1 MVNIND
7 TQLELAVTK
16 HLNKLS
22 LEEVQKIFNQNLDYS
37 EIANEYCIMTG
48 LDGKGYHSD
57 NNWGDLDKDKEW
69 LVDQL
74 IEGATSDYDGCATLG
89 ELACQLGVDA
99 SPKIVDVGE
108 PTKAPSPLE
117 PSENK
122 DYEALIKLYDEP
134 MERAIAR
141 ELFKLDQDQL
151 KALLDEVIDHDELVD
166 WHKGKLSKIGL
177 EDFKI
182 ETEIEVWKNDKAWI
196 VWEIIL
202 HTPNTN
208 NLARDLR
215 LRPQRRYLTVEVF
228 GYDLNSVTDVKVLA
242 MDVDRDGN
250 PVDKIYTDVIEMTDE
265 DGKTL

>member
-37 EIANEYCIMTG
+37 EIADEYCIMTG

-74 IEGATSDYDGCATLG
+74 IEGATNDYDGCATLG

-99 SPKIVDVGE
+99 SPKLVDVGE

-122 DYEALIKLYDEP
+122 DYEELIKLYDDP

-151 KALLDEVIDHDELVD
+151 RALLDEVIDHDELVD
-166 WHKGKLSKIGL
+166 WHKGKLSETDL
-177 EDFKI
+177 EERI
-182 ETEIEVWKNDKAWI
+182 SEDKEWI
-196 VWEIIL
+196 VEEIIL
-202 HTPNTN
+202 HTPNTS

-242 MDVDRDGN
+242 MSVDRDGN

>member
-7 TQLELAVTK
+7 TRLELAVTN
-16 HLNKLS
+16 HLNNLS

-37 EIANEYCIMTG
+37 EIAHEYVYSTG
-48 LDGKGYHSD
+48 LNEKGYHSD
-57 NNWGDLDKDKEW
+57 NDYGDLDKDKEW

-74 IEGATSDYDGCATLG
+74 IEGATNDYDGCTTLG

-99 SPKIVDVGE
+99 SPKLVDVGE

-122 DYEALIKLYDEP
+122 DYEEVIKLYDEP

-151 KALLDEVIDHDELVD
+151 RALLDEAIEHDELVE
-166 WHKGKLSKIGL
+166 WHKGKLSETDL
-177 EDFKI
+177 EERI
-182 ETEIEVWKNDKAWI
+182 SEDKEW
-196 VWEIIL
+196 VVGEIIL
-202 HTPNTN
+202 HTPNTS

-242 MDVDRDGN
+242 MSVDRDGN
-250 PVDKIYTDVIEMTDE
+250 PLDKIYTDVIELADE

>member
-7 TQLELAVTK
+7 TQLKLAVTK

-22 LEEVQKIFNQNLDYS
+22 LEEVQKIFNQNLDYDTVAS
-37 EIANEYCIMTG
+37 EEAYWSGTTDKYFSE
-48 LDGKGYHSD
+48 
-57 NNWGDLDKDKEW
+57 NNYGDLDKNKDW
-69 LVDQL
+69 LIEQL
-74 IEGATSDYDGCATLG
+74 IEGATNDYDGCATIG

-99 SPKIVDVGE
+99 SPKLVDVGE

-122 DYEALIKLYDEP
+122 DYEEIIKLYDEP

-151 KALLDEVIDHDELVD
+151 RALLDEAIEHDELVE
-166 WHKGKLSKIGL
+166 WHKGKLSETDL
-177 EDFKI
+177 EERI
-182 ETEIEVWKNDKAWI
+182 SEDKEWI
-196 VWEIIL
+196 VGEIIL
-202 HTPNTN
+202 HSSSTN
-208 NLARDLR
+208 SLARELSV
-215 LRPQRRYLTVEVF
+215 RPQRRYLTVEVF

-250 PVDKIYTDVIEMTDE
+250 PTDKIYTDVIEMSDE
-265 DGKTL
+265 DGNTL

>member
-7 TQLELAVTK
+7 TQLELAVTN
-16 HLNKLS
+16 HLNNLS

-37 EIANEYCIMTG
+37 EIAHEYVYSTG
-48 LDGKGYHSD
+48 LNEKGYHSD
-57 NNWGDLDKDKEW
+57 NDYGDLDKDKDW
-69 LVDQL
+69 LIEQI
-74 IEGATSDYDGCATLG
+74 IEGAVNEYDNCATLG

-99 SPKIVDVGE
+99 SPKLVDVGE

-122 DYEALIKLYDEP
+122 DYEEIIKLYDEP

-141 ELFKLDQDQL
+141 ALFKLDQDQL
-151 KALLDEVIDHDELVD
+151 RALLDEAIEHDELVE
-166 WHKGKLSKIGL
+166 WHKGKLSETDL
-177 EDFKI
+177 EERI
-182 ETEIEVWKNDKAWI
+182 SEDKEW
-196 VWEIIL
+196 VVGEIIL
-202 HTPNTN
+202 HTPNTS

-242 MDVDRDGN
+242 MSVDRDGN
-250 PVDKIYTDVIEMTDE
+250 PLDKIYTDVIELADE

>member
-7 TQLELAVTK
+7 TRLELAVTN
-16 HLNKLS
+16 HLNNLS
-22 LEEVQKIFNQNLDYS
+22 LEEVQKIFNQNLEYS
-37 EIANEYCIMTG
+37 EIAQEYVYSTG
-48 LDGKGYHSD
+48 LNEKGYHSD
-57 NNWGDLDKDKEW
+57 NDYGDLDKDKDW
-69 LVDQL
+69 LIEQI
-74 IEGATSDYDGCATLG
+74 IEGAVNEYDNCATLG

-99 SPKIVDVGE
+99 SPKLVDVGE

-122 DYEALIKLYDEP
+122 DYEEIIKLYDEP

-151 KALLDEVIDHDELVD
+151 RALLDEVIDHDELVE
-166 WHKGKLSKIGL
+166 WHKGKLSETDL
-177 EDFKI
+177 EERI
-182 ETEIEVWKNDKAWI
+182 SEDKEWI
-196 VWEIIL
+196 VGKIIL
-202 HTPNTN
+202 HTPNTS

-242 MDVDRDGN
+242 MSVDRDGN
-250 PVDKIYTDVIEMTDE
+250 PLDKIYTDVIEMTDE

>member
-7 TQLELAVTK
+7 TQLELAVTN
-16 HLNKLS
+16 HLNNLS

-37 EIANEYCIMTG
+37 EIAHEYVYSTG
-48 LDGKGYHSD
+48 LNEKGYHSD
-57 NNWGDLDKDKEW
+57 NDYGDLDKDKDW
-69 LVDQL
+69 LIEQI
-74 IEGATSDYDGCATLG
+74 IEGAVNEYDNCATLG

-99 SPKIVDVGE
+99 SPKLVDVGE

-122 DYEALIKLYDEP
+122 DYEEIIKLYDEP

-151 KALLDEVIDHDELVD
+151 RALLDEAIEHDELVE
-166 WHKGKLSKIGL
+166 WHKGKLSETDL
-177 EDFKI
+177 EERI
-182 ETEIEVWKNDKAWI
+182 SEDKEWI
-196 VWEIIL
+196 VGKIIL
-202 HTPNTN
+202 HTPNTS

-242 MDVDRDGN
+242 MSVDRDGN
-250 PVDKIYTDVIEMTDE
+250 PLDKIYTDVIEMTDE

>member
-74 IEGATSDYDGCATLG
+74 IECVTNEYDGCATLG

-99 SPKIVDVGE
+99 SPKLVDVGE

-122 DYEALIKLYDEP
+122 DYEALIKLYDYP

-151 KALLDEVIDHDELVD
+151 RALLDEVIDHDELVD
-166 WHKGKLSKIGL
+166 WHKGKLSETDL
-177 EDFKI
+177 EERI
-182 ETEIEVWKNDKAWI
+182 SEDKEWI
-196 VWEIIL
+196 VGEIIL
-202 HTPNTN
+202 HTPNTS

-242 MDVDRDGN
+242 MSVDRDGN
-250 PVDKIYTDVIEMTDE
+250 PLDKIYTDVIEMTDE

>member
-1 MVNIND
+1 M
-7 TQLELAVTK
+7 TEE
-16 HLNKLS
+16 NKLV
-22 LEEVQKIFNQNLDYS
+22 E
-37 EIANEYCIMTG
+37 
-48 LDGKGYHSD
+48 
-57 NNWGDLDKDKEW
+57 
-69 LVDQL
+69 
-74 IEGATSDYDGCATLG
+74 
-89 ELACQLGVDA
+89 
-99 SPKIVDVGE
+99 VGE
-108 PTKAPSPLE
+108 PTKAPQPFIE
-117 PSENK
+117 PIDDFME
-122 DYEALIKLYDEP
+122 EVIKLYDEP

-151 KALLDEVIDHDELVD
+151 RALLDEVIDHDELVD

-242 MDVDRDGN
+242 MNVDRDGN
-250 PVDKIYTDVIEMTDE
+250 PLDKIYTDVIEMTDE

>member
-74 IEGATSDYDGCATLG
+74 IEGATNDYDGCATLG

-108 PTKAPSPLE
+108 PTKAPPPLE

-122 DYEALIKLYDEP
+122 DYEALIKLYDYP

-166 WHKGKLSKIGL
+166 WHKGKLSETDL
-177 EDFKI
+177 EERI
-182 ETEIEVWKNDKAWI
+182 SEDKEWI
-196 VWEIIL
+196 VGEIIL
-202 HTPNTN
+202 HTPNTS

-242 MDVDRDGN
+242 MSVDRDGN
-250 PVDKIYTDVIEMTDE
+250 PLDKIYTDVIELVDE

>member
-7 TQLELAVTK
+7 TRLELAVTN
-16 HLNKLS
+16 HLNNLS

-37 EIANEYCIMTG
+37 EIAHEYVYSTG
-48 LDGKGYHSD
+48 LNEKGYHSD
-57 NNWGDLDKDKEW
+57 NDYGDLDKDKDW
-69 LVDQL
+69 LIEQI
-74 IEGATSDYDGCATLG
+74 IEGAVNEYDNCATLG

-99 SPKIVDVGE
+99 SPKLVDVGE

-122 DYEALIKLYDEP
+122 DYEEVIKLYDEP

-151 KALLDEVIDHDELVD
+151 RALLDEAIEHDELVE
-166 WHKGKLSKIGL
+166 WHKGKLSETDL
-177 EDFKI
+177 EERI
-182 ETEIEVWKNDKAWI
+182 SEDKEW
-196 VWEIIL
+196 VVGEIIL
-202 HTPNTN
+202 HTPNTS

-242 MDVDRDGN
+242 MSVDRDGN
-250 PVDKIYTDVIEMTDE
+250 PLDKIYTDVIELADE

>member
-7 TQLELAVTK
+7 TQLELAVTN
-16 HLNKLS
+16 HLNNLS

-37 EIANEYCIMTG
+37 EIAHEYVYSTG
-48 LDGKGYHSD
+48 LNEKGYHSD
-57 NNWGDLDKDKEW
+57 NDYGDLDKDKDW
-69 LVDQL
+69 LIEQI
-74 IEGATSDYDGCATLG
+74 IEGAVNEYDNCATLG

-99 SPKIVDVGE
+99 SPKLVDVGE

-122 DYEALIKLYDEP
+122 DYEEVIKLYDEP

-151 KALLDEVIDHDELVD
+151 RALLDEAIEHDELVE
-166 WHKGKLSKIGL
+166 WHKGKLSETDL
-177 EDFKI
+177 EERI
-182 ETEIEVWKNDKAWI
+182 SEDKEW
-196 VWEIIL
+196 VVGEIIL
-202 HTPNTN
+202 HTPNTS

-242 MDVDRDGN
+242 MSVDRDGN
-250 PVDKIYTDVIEMTDE
+250 PLDKIYTDVIELADE

>member
-37 EIANEYCIMTG
+37 EIADEYCIMTG

-74 IEGATSDYDGCATLG
+74 IEGATNDYDGCATLG

-99 SPKIVDVGE
+99 SPKLVDVGE

-122 DYEALIKLYDEP
+122 DYEELIKLYDDP

-151 KALLDEVIDHDELVD
+151 RALLDEVIDHDELVD
-166 WHKGKLSKIGL
+166 WHKGKLSETAL
-177 EDFKI
+177 EERI
-182 ETEIEVWKNDKAWI
+182 SEDKEWI
-196 VWEIIL
+196 VEEIIL
-202 HTPNTN
+202 HTPNTS
-208 NLARDLR
+208 NLARDLSI
-215 LRPQRRYLTVEVF
+215 RPQRRYLTVEVF

-242 MDVDRDGN
+242 MSVDRDGN
-250 PVDKIYTDVIEMTDE
+250 PLDKIYTDVIELVDE

>member
-74 IEGATSDYDGCATLG
+74 IEGATNDYDGCATLG

-108 PTKAPSPLE
+108 PTKAPPPLE

-122 DYEALIKLYDEP
+122 DYEALIKLYDYP

-166 WHKGKLSKIGL
+166 WHKEKLSETDL
-177 EDFKI
+177 EERI
-182 ETEIEVWKNDKAWI
+182 SEDKEWI
-196 VWEIIL
+196 VGEIIL
-202 HTPNTN
+202 HTPNTS

-242 MDVDRDGN
+242 MSVDRDGN
-250 PVDKIYTDVIEMTDE
+250 PLDKIYTDVIELVDE

>member
-1 MVNIND
+1 MVNTND
-7 TQLELAVTK
+7 TQVELAVTN

-37 EIANEYCIMTG
+37 EIAHEYVYSTG
-48 LDGKGYHSD
+48 LNEKGYHSD
-57 NNWGDLDKDKEW
+57 NDYGDLDKDKEW

-74 IEGATSDYDGCATLG
+74 IEGATNDYDGCTTLG

-99 SPKIVDVGE
+99 SPKLVDVGE

-122 DYEALIKLYDEP
+122 DYEEIIKLYDEP

-151 KALLDEVIDHDELVD
+151 RALLDEAIEHDELVE
-166 WHKGKLSKIGL
+166 WHKGKLSETDL
-177 EDFKI
+177 EERI
-182 ETEIEVWKNDKAWI
+182 SEDKEW
-196 VWEIIL
+196 VVGEIIL
-202 HTPNTN
+202 HTPNTS

-242 MDVDRDGN
+242 MSVDRDGN
-250 PVDKIYTDVIEMTDE
+250 PLDKIYTDVIELADE

>member
-1 MVNIND
+1 MVNTND
-7 TQLELAVTK
+7 TQLELAVTN

-22 LEEVQKIFNQNLDYS
+22 LEEVQKIFNKNLDYS
-37 EIANEYCIMTG
+37 EIAHEYVYSTG
-48 LDGKGYHSD
+48 LNEKGYHSD
-57 NNWGDLDKDKEW
+57 NDYGDLDKDKEW
-69 LVDQL
+69 LVEQL
-74 IEGATSDYDGCATLG
+74 IEGAVNEYDGCATLG

-99 SPKIVDVGE
+99 SPKLVDVGE

-122 DYEALIKLYDEP
+122 DYEELIKLYDYP

-151 KALLDEVIDHDELVD
+151 RALLDEVIDHDELVD
-166 WHKGKLSKIGL
+166 WHKGKLSETDL
-177 EDFKI
+177 EERI
-182 ETEIEVWKNDKAWI
+182 SEDKEWI
-196 VWEIIL
+196 VEEIIL
-202 HTPNTN
+202 HTPNTS

-242 MDVDRDGN
+242 MSVDRDGN
-250 PVDKIYTDVIEMTDE
+250 PLDKIYTDVIEITDE

>member
-74 IEGATSDYDGCATLG
+74 IEGATNDYDGCATLG

-122 DYEALIKLYDEP
+122 DYEALIKLYDYP

-151 KALLDEVIDHDELVD
+151 RALLDEVIDHDELVD
-166 WHKGKLSKIGL
+166 WHKGKLSETDL
-177 EDFKI
+177 EERI
-182 ETEIEVWKNDKAWI
+182 SEDKEWI
-196 VWEIIL
+196 VGEIIL
-202 HTPNTN
+202 HTPNTS

-242 MDVDRDGN
+242 MSVDRDGN
-250 PVDKIYTDVIEMTDE
+250 PLDKIYTDVIEMTDE

>member
-1 MVNIND
+1 MVNTND
-7 TQLELAVTK
+7 TQVELAVTN
-16 HLNKLS
+16 HLNNLS

-37 EIANEYCIMTG
+37 EIAQEYVYSTG
-48 LDGKGYHSD
+48 LNEKGYHSD
-57 NNWGDLDKDKEW
+57 NDYGDLDKDKDW
-69 LVDQL
+69 LIEQI
-74 IEGATSDYDGCATLG
+74 IEGAVNEYDNCATLG

-99 SPKIVDVGE
+99 SPKLVDVGE

-122 DYEALIKLYDEP
+122 DYEEIIKLYDEP

-141 ELFKLDQDQL
+141 ALFKLDQDQL
-151 KALLDEVIDHDELVD
+151 RALLDEAIEHDELVE
-166 WHKGKLSKIGL
+166 WHKGKLSETDL
-177 EDFKI
+177 EERI
-182 ETEIEVWKNDKAWI
+182 SEDKEW
-196 VWEIIL
+196 VVGEIIL
-202 HTPNTN
+202 HTPNTS

-242 MDVDRDGN
+242 MSVDRDGN
-250 PVDKIYTDVIEMTDE
+250 PLDKIYTDVIEMTDE

>member
-74 IEGATSDYDGCATLG
+74 IEGATNDYDGCATLG

-122 DYEALIKLYDEP
+122 DYEALIKLYDYP

-151 KALLDEVIDHDELVD
+151 RALLDEAIEHDELVE
-166 WHKGKLSKIGL
+166 WHKGKLSETDL
-177 EDFKI
+177 EERI
-182 ETEIEVWKNDKAWI
+182 SEDKEWI
-196 VWEIIL
+196 VGEIIL
-202 HTPNTN
+202 HTPNTS

-242 MDVDRDGN
+242 MSVDRDGN
-250 PVDKIYTDVIEMTDE
+250 PLDKIYTDVIEMTDE

>member
-7 TQLELAVTK
+7 TQLELAVTN
-16 HLNKLS
+16 HLNNLS

-37 EIANEYCIMTG
+37 QIAHEYVYSTG
-48 LDGKGYHSD
+48 LNEKGYQSD
-57 NNWGDLDKDKEW
+57 NDYGDLDKDKDW
-69 LVDQL
+69 LIEQI
-74 IEGATSDYDGCATLG
+74 IEGAVNEYDNCATLG

-99 SPKIVDVGE
+99 SSKLVDVGE
-108 PTKAPSPLE
+108 PTKAPQPFIE
-117 PSENK
+117 PIDDFME
-122 DYEALIKLYDEP
+122 EVIKLYDEP

-151 KALLDEVIDHDELVD
+151 RALLDEAIEHDELVE
-166 WHKGKLSKIGL
+166 WHKGKLSETDL
-177 EDFKI
+177 EERI
-182 ETEIEVWKNDKAWI
+182 SEDKEW
-196 VWEIIL
+196 VVGEIIL
-202 HTPNTN
+202 HTPNTS

-242 MDVDRDGN
+242 MSVDRDGN
-250 PVDKIYTDVIEMTDE
+250 PLDKIYTDVIELADE

>member
-7 TQLELAVTK
+7 TQLKLAVTK

-22 LEEVQKIFNQNLDYS
+22 LEEVQKIFNQNLDYDTVAS
-37 EIANEYCIMTG
+37 EEAYWSGTTDKYFSE
-48 LDGKGYHSD
+48 
-57 NNWGDLDKDKEW
+57 NNYGDLDKNKDW
-69 LVDQL
+69 LIEQL
-74 IEGATSDYDGCATLG
+74 IEGATNDYDGCATIG

-99 SPKIVDVGE
+99 SPKLVDVGE

-122 DYEALIKLYDEP
+122 DYEEIIKLYDEP

-151 KALLDEVIDHDELVD
+151 RALLDEVIDHDELVE
-166 WHKGKLSKIGL
+166 WHKGKLSETDL
-177 EDFKI
+177 EERI
-182 ETEIEVWKNDKAWI
+182 SEDKEWI
-196 VWEIIL
+196 VGEIIL
-202 HTPNTN
+202 HSSSTN
-208 NLARDLR
+208 SLARELSV
-215 LRPQRRYLTVEVF
+215 RPQRRYLTVEVF

-250 PVDKIYTDVIEMTDE
+250 PTDKIYTDVIEMSDE
-265 DGKTL
+265 DGNTL